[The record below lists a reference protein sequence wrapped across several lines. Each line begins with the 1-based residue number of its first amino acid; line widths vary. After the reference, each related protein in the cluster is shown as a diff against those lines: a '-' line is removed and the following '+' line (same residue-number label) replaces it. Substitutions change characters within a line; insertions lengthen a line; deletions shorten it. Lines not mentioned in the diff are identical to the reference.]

1 MLLDTLRRRLVLSH
15 VLPLLV
21 IIPIM
26 GITLIYVLET
36 NILLTDLSRELTGH
50 AALAAELSKDQPLV
64 WNDPVLAQDFA
75 NRVSQYLIV
84 RVMLIAP
91 DGRLLASSDQ
101 GDADR
106 FGAVLSDP
114 GLTNALAGEVSVG
127 AAYSQRLQSDVVD
140 VWMPVVGPDQQI

>member
-36 NILLTDLSRELTGH
+36 NILLADLSRELVGH

-64 WNDPVLAQDFA
+64 WDDPILAEA
-75 NRVSQYLIV
+75 VGVGLIT
-84 RVMLIAP
+84 
-91 DGRLLASSDQ
+91 GGQ
-101 GDADR
+101 
-106 FGAVLSDP
+106 
-114 GLTNALAGEVSVG
+114 
-127 AAYSQRLQSDVVD
+127 
-140 VWMPVVGPDQQI
+140 